1 MFAYNLNKKKSYVS
15 SKTFQYE
22 YLFFRM
28 NLIDRLKMQVIIE
41 MRLSVLFIP
50 SPLPWK
56 RKIIFKQKLL
66 LRINSTKPETQ
77 WCCIPKPSG
86 HCISELISK
95 IIKGSVSVSAWEWVL
110 ISNWPKVFCLLSA
123 ALWPMYQT
131 RGLVDVLLV
140 MLGHS
145 VSARQGQGPEPRNS
159 VLLVLYYKKKLVQV
173 YCVFLDAN
181 CLLLFLEQKYNGF
194 RVATRCVYTTTCINA
209 FLLLQVFCVK
219 IVVYPLLFIHYL
231 HPTTEQGLSFTRN
244 VFALLI
250 LIPVKMS
257 KLVETSIVHSRQ

>member
-159 VLLVLYYKKKLVQV
+159 VPLVLYYKK
-173 YCVFLDAN
+173 
-181 CLLLFLEQKYNGF
+181 
-194 RVATRCVYTTTCINA
+194 
-209 FLLLQVFCVK
+209 
-219 IVVYPLLFIHYL
+219 
-231 HPTTEQGLSFTRN
+231 S
-244 VFALLI
+244 
-250 LIPVKMS
+250 
-257 KLVETSIVHSRQ
+257 

>member
-1 MFAYNLNKKKSYVS
+1 MGSNLKLAQSFLSPFCS
-15 SKTFQYE
+15 SLAHVPDSWAGWCAPGHAGPQRQCKT
-22 YLFFRM
+22 RA
-28 NLIDRLKMQVIIE
+28 R
-41 MRLSVLFIP
+41 S
-50 SPLPWK
+50 WT
-56 RKIIFKQKLL
+56 QKL
-66 LRINSTKPETQ
+66 STACT
-77 WCCIPKPSG
+77 
-86 HCISELISK
+86 
-95 IIKGSVSVSAWEWVL
+95 VL
-110 ISNWPKVFCLLSA
+110 
-123 ALWPMYQT
+123 Q
-131 RGLVDVLLV
+131 
-140 MLGHS
+140 
-145 VSARQGQGPEPRNS
+145 
-159 VLLVLYYKKKLVQV
+159 KKLVQV

-194 RVATRCVYTTTCINA
+194 RVATRCVHTTTCINA